1 MGSLAVII
9 MEKLFYLAQVI
20 GGIHTLFGVVLSV
33 GCVLAI
39 VVSINAIADADEYD
53 TGPKYEKEEHLISY
67 KVTKKWAYRLWFIV
81 LISALVTIFVPS
93 KRTYLFMVGGQ
104 VVDKAIEQKPEVKE
118 LPGNTLELLNE
129 YIKTSTENLKENK
142 EEKK

>member
-1 MGSLAVII
+1 

-20 GGIHTLFGVVLSV
+20 GGIHTLFGVILGV
-33 GCVLAI
+33 GCAIAIIVSIDAI
-39 VVSINAIADADEYD
+39 VEADEYD
-53 TGPKYEKEEHLISY
+53 TGPKCEKEEHLISH
-67 KVTKKWAYRLWFIV
+67 KVRKKWAYRLWFMV